1 VDIPVILLLIVFCVT
16 AWAVIMKNWRAAI
29 YLLVCLTPFT
39 GIIVVTLESSALG
52 NLARDIVAIIPLYI
66 SFLFTKRASDRAVM
80 PLPVIIS
87 ALALA
92 LVIAGQ
98 VAAQNTDNPAV
109 GLVGAKIWLL
119 YIPLII
125 IGSAFL
131 NSREDLQSLLRTIVT
146 ISWVPLTVGVLMWAG
161 AIAYDYQKS
170 VEFLYGEYARSAT
183 QGFVAMKV
191 GTSTLYRIPSTFQFV
206 SQYAA
211 YCEFSIFPI
220 VMLIRSDVSRRWR
233 IFGYVSLLLAILAA
247 LTAGSRGAFIF
258 LPFIF
263 IVLAVLRIGVRGTPS
278 LATALVVIAGLGAGG
293 LYFDQSA
300 LFDHV
305 AELSESYGEGIVI
318 GGLGYAMETAGLWGF
333 GVGTGTIA
341 ARYVID
347 ASQLNVF
354 FSGTIENYYAKA
366 WMELGALGFAAV
378 LALLGSITLAG
389 LAQLPRIRDPKL
401 RDCGVAIVAMIVFVA
416 FISTRGWALDQD
428 PFAYYYYLFAGFL
441 FKLPYLAAQPA
452 TRMAQR
458 QSVRPTIGPPRR
470 GAPVP
475 GLRMRR

>member
-1 VDIPVILLLIVFCVT
+1 VDTLAAIVLII
-16 AWAVIMKNWRAAI
+16 AAVAGWTLIMRNWRTAI
-29 YLLVCLTPFT
+29 YMLFCFTPITGLVVAALQP
-39 GIIVVTLESSALG
+39 SPLG
-52 NLARDIVAIIPLYI
+52 NLARDAMIIVPLYI
-66 SFLFTKRASDRAVM
+66 SYFLTRRSTDRAVV
-80 PLPVIIS
+80 PIAVTVP

-92 LVIAGQ
+92 LIVFIQ

-109 GLVGAKIWLL
+109 GLVGAKVWLM
-119 YIPLII
+119 YIPLMI

-131 NSREDLQSLLRTIVT
+131 RTRDDLESMLRTIVVT
-146 ISWVPLTVGVLMWAG
+146 SWLPLTVGILMWGG

-170 VEFLYGEYARSAT
+170 VEFLYGEYARNAT

-191 GTSTLYRIPSTFQFV
+191 GTTTLYRIPSTFQFV

-211 YCEFSIFPI
+211 FCQFMIFPI
-220 VMLIRSDVSRRWR
+220 IMLVRSDRSKKWR
-233 IFGYVSLLLAILAA
+233 TFGYVTLMLAILAA
-247 LTAGSRGAFIF
+247 LTCGSRGAFLF

-263 IVLAVLRIGVRGTPS
+263 IMLAVLRIGVRGTPS
-278 LATALVVIAGLGAGG
+278 LATALIVIFAIGVGA

-318 GGLGYAMETAGLWGF
+318 GGIGYAMETAGLWGV
-333 GVGTGTIA
+333 GVGTSTIA

-347 ASQLNVF
+347 ASQINAF

-378 LALLGSITLAG
+378 VLLLASIIVTGLLR
-389 LAQLPRIRDPKL
+389 LPRIRDSQL
-401 RDCGVAIVAMIVFVA
+401 RDCGIAVVAMVSFVA

-441 FKLPYLAAQPA
+441 FKLPYLASQPA
-452 TRMAQR
+452 LNR
-458 QSVRPTIGPPRR
+458 SVQQNTLRNPLVGGVR
-470 GAPVP
+470 AP
-475 GLRMRR
+475 GLRMNRF

>member
-1 VDIPVILLLIVFCVT
+1 VDTL
-16 AWAVIMKNWRAAI
+16 AVIILIIAAVTGWTLIMRNWRTAI
-29 YLLVCLTPFT
+29 YLLFCFTPIT
-39 GIIVVTLESSALG
+39 GLVVAALQPSPLG
-52 NLARDIVAIIPLYI
+52 NLARDAMIIVPLYI
-66 SFLFTKRASDRAVM
+66 AYILTKRPTDRAIVPM
-80 PLPVIIS
+80 AVVVP

-92 LVIAGQ
+92 LIVFVQ

-109 GLVGAKIWLL
+109 GLVGAKVWLM
-119 YIPLII
+119 YIPLVF

-131 NSREDLQSLLRTIVT
+131 RTRDDLESMLRTIVVT
-146 ISWVPLTVGVLMWAG
+146 SWIPFTVGLLMWAG

-170 VEFLYGEYARSAT
+170 VEFLYGEYARNAT

-191 GTSTLYRIPSTFQFV
+191 GTTTLYRIPSTFQFV

-211 YCEFSIFPI
+211 FCQFMIFPI
-220 VMLIRSDVSRRWR
+220 IMLVRSDRAKKWR
-233 IFGYVSLLLAILAA
+233 MFGYVTLLLAIFAA
-247 LTAGSRGAFIF
+247 LTCGSRGAFLF

-263 IVLAVLRIGVRGTPS
+263 IMLAALRIGVRGTPS
-278 LATALVVIAGLGAGG
+278 LATALILIFAIGVAG

-318 GGLGYAMETAGLWGF
+318 GGVGYAMEVAGLWGM
-333 GVGTGTIA
+333 GVGTSTIA

-347 ASQLNVF
+347 PSQVSLF

-366 WMELGALGFAAV
+366 WIELGALGFAAV
-378 LALLGSITLAG
+378 VLLLASFVLTG
-389 LAQLPRIRDPKL
+389 LARLPRIRDSQL
-401 RDCGVAIVAMIVFVA
+401 RDCGIAIVAMVAFVA

-441 FKLPYLAAQPA
+441 FKLPALAAQTAASP
-452 TRMAQR
+452 
-458 QSVRPTIGPPRR
+458 SVRRNAGRNPLMGGVR
-470 GAPVP
+470 APS
-475 GLRMRR
+475 LRTTRL